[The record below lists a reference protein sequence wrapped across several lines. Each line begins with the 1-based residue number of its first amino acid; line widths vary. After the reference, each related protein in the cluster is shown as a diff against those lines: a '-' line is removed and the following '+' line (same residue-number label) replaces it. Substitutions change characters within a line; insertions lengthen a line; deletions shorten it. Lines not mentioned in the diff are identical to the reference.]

1 MASSSSSSSSTA
13 KKRKRAHK
21 TLSIEE
27 KVEILD
33 QIPNK
38 SYRIISEK
46 YGVGTSTISDIK
58 KHGSELRDYKRKMIE
73 MGCTLPSKI
82 GKDQKLEEA
91 VFLESKAFPYQVKLT
106 RIVASIYKVTVL
118 LF

>member
-1 MASSSSSSSSTA
+1 MASSTA
-13 KKRKRAHK
+13 KRAHK

-27 KVEILD
+27 KVD

-58 KHGSELRDYKRKMIE
+58 KHGSELRDHKRKMIE
-73 MGCTLPSKI
+73 MGCTLPSNTMKM
-82 GKDQKLEEA
+82 GRDQKLEEA
-91 VFLESKAFPYQVKLT
+91 VFLWFRQKREQGIPISGKVNQNCGF
-106 RIVASIYKVTVL
+106 YKVTAL
-118 LF
+118 LC